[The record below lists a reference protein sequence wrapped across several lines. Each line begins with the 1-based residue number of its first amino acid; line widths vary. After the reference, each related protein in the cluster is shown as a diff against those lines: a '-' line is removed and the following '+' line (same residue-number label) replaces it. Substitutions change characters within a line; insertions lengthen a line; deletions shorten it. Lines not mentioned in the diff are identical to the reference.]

1 MAATFDLSKFVMN
14 GGYTIEEEGTDYVIR
29 YLIGAPEPAAVA
41 GAAGAGAGAEPA
53 AAAKAGAGA
62 APAAAAATPTVV
74 APVVLTTGTG
84 ITLAGIQPCP
94 FIEKFYQPQE
104 TGLGCGRFALNNLLH
119 YQKFTMNPT
128 VENPPA
134 YTAATPTADIIKDA
148 TANFTRLSTL
158 DNINLQEVCVR
169 YEAVLERTLGELEYG
184 CPVNENFDSEVLI
197 VALNTIGL
205 GTDIAI
211 IEGNDIVV
219 TDKKTGA
226 RMSSS
231 TKKDLLGYIMN
242 PGGNHWVCLRKLPIG
257 VENAGDFQY
266 INTFPTGVKET
277 FKTIDAFL
285 NKYGKSFVRI
295 IEVLNFTKAP
305 ILPSIIYDYLGGR
318 VVSPSATP
326 SATPSPPDMTK
337 LLITFVNKEYPYA
350 SKEFKDKISAYI
362 KLIGKGKI
370 KEFVT
375 VVRSIIT
382 TSEFYNF
389 IEATSSVDKDII
401 DAEITRLFA
410 IIQPGIDT
418 SLKNDIIQQIGAT
431 YLKEYSFLDDAYLT
445 SKTVDDLLK
454 MNTVLAANVVRPFG
468 KFTNQKAIDAAIAA
482 LGKATGGSRRKTLR
496 LQARQKPGRRALS
509 HKQVHHK
516 ENENS

>member
-1 MAATFDLSKFVMN
+1 MAVDLSTFVMN
-14 GGYTIEEEGTDYVIR
+14 GGYTIEDAGTDYVIR
-29 YLIGAPEPAAVA
+29 YLIGAPA
-41 GAAGAGAGAEPA
+41 GAAAEPA
-53 AAAKAGAGA
+53 TGA
-62 APAAAAATPTVV
+62 APVVGAAPGVGAAPVAPVAAPATQTVA

-94 FIEKFYQPQE
+94 FIEKYYQPQE

-134 YTAATPTADIIKDA
+134 YPADTPTADIITNA

-169 YEAVLERTLGELEYG
+169 YEAVLERTLGELAYG
-184 CPVNENFDSEVLI
+184 CPAYENFDSEVLI

-219 TDKKTGA
+219 TDKITGA
-226 RMSSS
+226 PMSSS

-242 PGGNHWVCLRKLPIG
+242 PGGNHWLCLRKLPIG

-266 INTFPTGVKET
+266 INTFPTGVIET
-277 FKTIDAFL
+277 FKSIDAFL

-305 ILPSIIYDYLGGR
+305 ILPSIIDDYSKGL
-318 VVSPSATP
+318 VVESSA
-326 SATPSPPDMTK
+326 AAPSPPDMTK

-350 SKEFKDKISAYI
+350 SKEFKDKIAAYI

-389 IEATSSVDKDII
+389 IETTSSVDKDII
-401 DAEITRLFA
+401 DAEITRLFT

-418 SLKNDIIQQIGAT
+418 SLKNDIIQQIKAKYSEKYKFIGDE
-431 YLKEYSFLDDAYLT
+431 YLNA
-445 SKTVDDLLK
+445 KTVDDLLK
-454 MNTVLAANVVRPFG
+454 MNTVLAANVVRPLG
-468 KFTNQKAIDAAIAA
+468 KFTNQKAIDVAIA
-482 LGKATGGSRRKTLR
+482 GSYKNPTTGGSRRKTLR

-516 ENENS
+516 ENENP